1 MPRYRQVNKG
11 SNLAWNNM
19 EIIFGKD
26 KRTETWR
33 AMVDVTEAQEAGAS
47 AAPVV
52 LNNFNDW
59 EKSSD
64 ASAQIMQQML
74 TATEKD
80 LTDDLKGLV
89 RLN

>member
-1 MPRYRQVNKG
+1 MTGPRFCRG
-11 SNLAWNNM
+11 RGCPSP
-19 EIIFGKD
+19 G
-26 KRTETWR
+26 THR
-33 AMVDVTEAQEAGAS
+33 AAVD
-47 AAPVV
+47 
-52 LNNFNDW
+52 L
-59 EKSSD
+59 SSV

>member
-1 MPRYRQVNKG
+1 
-11 SNLAWNNM
+11 M

-33 AMVDVTEAQEAGAS
+33 AMVDVTEAQ
-47 AAPVV
+47 APVV
-52 LNNFNDW
+52 LQKFNDW
-59 EKSSD
+59 EESSV
-64 ASAQIMQQML
+64 ASAQIMQEML

>member
-33 AMVDVTEAQEAGAS
+33 AMVDVTEAQ
-47 AAPVV
+47 APVV
-52 LNNFNDW
+52 LQKFNDW
-59 EKSSD
+59 EKSSV
-64 ASAQIMQQML
+64 ASAKIMQQML

>member
-1 MPRYRQVNKG
+1 
-11 SNLAWNNM
+11 M

-52 LNNFNDW
+52 LQVLQKFNDW
-59 EKSSD
+59 EKSSV
-64 ASAQIMQQML
+64 ASAKIMQQML
-74 TATEKD
+74 TETEKD

>member
-1 MPRYRQVNKG
+1 
-11 SNLAWNNM
+11 M

-33 AMVDVTEAQEAGAS
+33 AMVAVTEAQ
-47 AAPVV
+47 APVV
-52 LNNFNDW
+52 LQKFNDW
-59 EKSSD
+59 EESSV